1 MIGQHASPAYRIYNG
16 DTILVTLWSNVAA
29 AVDGFFRVVYDDGTT
44 DTLRIDRVTTTSA
57 RAAFLARAA
66 HVAKH
71 DGYVTEGVLFADSAQ
86 RGQTY
91 AIAYVSQGEGPGD
104 VRMALCKGYVYA
116 STPLAVGQ
124 QVEPGPA
131 GGPGAISSF
140 NLAQPV
146 AGFDVAVQAV
156 PTGAIWKLR
165 GVFMQLVSGVTA
177 GNREVAVQY
186 MDASGTVRGGAVAP
200 EIQGPSLTVDYYGI
214 GSGATPSGVSAS
226 LATGTVGMGLGDL
239 ALLAGFS
246 IQVKT
251 YNLQGLD
258 QWTGTSRFAVEEW
271 VMPN

>member
-29 AVDGFFRVVYDDGTT
+29 AIDGFFRVVYDDGST

-71 DGYVTEGVLFADSAQ
+71 DGYVTEGVLFSDSPQ

-124 QVEPGPA
+124 QVEPGPGGGA
-131 GGPGAISSF
+131 G
-140 NLAQPV
+140 NLRLITTATPS
-146 AGFDVAVQAV
+146 ANTETPDAFA
-156 PTGAIWKLR
+156 PTGAIWLIR
-165 GVFMQLVSGVTA
+165 S
-177 GNREVAVQY
+177 Y
-186 MDASGTVRGGAVAP
+186 TVVLT
-200 EIQGPSLTVDYYGI
+200 QGIT
-214 GSGATPSGVSAS
+214 
-226 LATGTVGMGLGDL
+226 
-239 ALLAGFS
+239 
-246 IQVKT
+246 
-251 YNLQGLD
+251 
-258 QWTGTSRFAVEEW
+258 
-271 VMPN
+271 

>member
-29 AVDGFFRVVYDDGTT
+29 AVDGFFRIVYDDGTT

-71 DGYVTEGVLFADSAQ
+71 DGYVTEGVLFADSPQ

-116 STPLAVGQ
+116 SVPLAVGQ

-131 GGPGAISSF
+131 GGHGAIIRAF
-140 NLAQPV
+140 KAALTPV
-146 AGFDVAVQAV
+146 STGSVAAVVPAGALWRWIY
-156 PTGAIWKLR
+156 GRAIY
-165 GVFMQLVSGVTA
+165 TA
-177 GNREVAVQY
+177 
-186 MDASGTVRGGAVAP
+186 
-200 EIQGPSLTVDYYGI
+200 
-214 GSGATPSGVSAS
+214 SA
-226 LATGTVGMGLGDL
+226 TVGTRACRL
-239 ALLAGFS
+239 
-246 IQVKT
+246 
-251 YNLQGLD
+251 
-258 QWTGTSRFAVEEW
+258 
-271 VMPN
+271 

>member
-71 DGYVTEGVLFADSAQ
+71 DGYVTEGVLFADSPQ

-131 GGPGAISSF
+131 GGPGAVSSTQT
-140 NLAQPV
+140 ATPSSGAEIASQ
-146 AGFDVAVQAV
+146 QT
-156 PTGAIWKLR
+156 PTGAIQRLLA
-165 GVFMQLVSGVTA
+165 VSAQLIQGVTQTPLPTLRIRTSGPVTIVQVPITPTAISASSTAQLTWAIGLVQSSFTAVVGDEFHTAPLPANLFLVA
-177 GNREVAVQY
+177 GNIWN
-186 MDASGTVRGGAVAP
+186 T
-200 EIQGPSLTVDYYGI
+200 LTDGI
-214 GSGATPSGVSAS
+214 GANTSYGA
-226 LATGTVGMGLGDL
+226 
-239 ALLAGFS
+239 ALF
-246 IQVKT
+246 T
-251 YNLQGLD
+251 
-258 QWTGTSRFAVEEW
+258 VEEW

>member
-71 DGYVTEGVLFADSAQ
+71 DGYVTEGVLFADSPQ

-131 GGPGAISSF
+131 GGQGAIKRNATATPSS
-140 NLAQPV
+140 NAEI
-146 AGFDVAVQAV
+146 AVVTV
-156 PTGAIWKLR
+156 PTGAIWKL
-165 GVFMQLVSGVTA
+165 MMYTTQLV
-177 GNREVAVQY
+177 
-186 MDASGTVRGGAVAP
+186 
-200 EIQGPSLTVDYYGI
+200 QGLTPTPPPSLRFTN
-214 GSGATPSGVSAS
+214 GSAARLGHGPLPPTDPAPS
-226 LATGTVGMGLGDL
+226 
-239 ALLAGFS
+239 
-246 IQVKT
+246 
-251 YNLQGLD
+251 
-258 QWTGTSRFAVEEW
+258 
-271 VMPN
+271 

>member
-16 DTILVTLWSNVAA
+16 DTVLVTLWSNVAA

-66 HVAKH
+66 HVAKN
-71 DGYVTEGVLFADSAQ
+71 DGYVTEGVLFADSPQ

-131 GGPGAISSF
+131 GGPGAISH
-140 NLAQPV
+140 NLTATPSSAAEVGAQN
-146 AGFDVAVQAV
+146 V
-156 PTGAIWKLR
+156 PTGAIWKLEA
-165 GVFMQLVSGVTA
+165 VSVL
-177 GNREVAVQY
+177 
-186 MDASGTVRGGAVAP
+186 
-200 EIQGPSLTVDYYGI
+200 LT
-214 GSGATPSGVSAS
+214 
-226 LATGTVGMGLGDL
+226 
-239 ALLAGFS
+239 
-246 IQVKT
+246 
-251 YNLQGLD
+251 QGLT
-258 QWTGTSRFAVEEW
+258 QT
-271 VMPN
+271 PLP

>member
-16 DTILVTLWSNVAA
+16 DTILVTLWSSVAA
-29 AVDGFFRVVYDDGTT
+29 AIDGFFRVVYDDGTT

-71 DGYVTEGVLFADSAQ
+71 DGYVTEGVLFADSPQ

-131 GGPGAISSF
+131 GGHGAITRVTKAALTPLGTGS
-140 NLAQPV
+140 V
-146 AGFDVAVQAV
+146 MGVV
-156 PTGAIWKLR
+156 PTGAMWRWIY
-165 GVFMQLVSGVTA
+165 GQGSY
-177 GNREVAVQY
+177 VA
-186 MDASGTVRGGAVAP
+186 
-200 EIQGPSLTVDYYGI
+200 
-214 GSGATPSGVSAS
+214 SA
-226 LATGTVGMGLGDL
+226 TVGTRSVRL
-239 ALLAGFS
+239 
-246 IQVKT
+246 
-251 YNLQGLD
+251 
-258 QWTGTSRFAVEEW
+258 RFR
-271 VMPN
+271 

>member
-29 AVDGFFRVVYDDGTT
+29 AIDGFFRVVYDDGST

-71 DGYVTEGVLFADSAQ
+71 DGYVTEGVLFADSPQ

-91 AIAYVSQGEGPGD
+91 AIAYASQGEGPGD

-131 GGPGAISSF
+131 GGHGAMRFI
-140 NLAQPV
+140 
-146 AGFDVAVQAV
+146 
-156 PTGAIWKLR
+156 T
-165 GVFMQLVSGVTA
+165 T
-177 GNREVAVQY
+177 
-186 MDASGTVRGGAVAP
+186 
-200 EIQGPSLTVDYYGI
+200 
-214 GSGATPSGVSAS
+214 ATPSSGIEANTSYSA
-226 LATGTVGMGLGDL
+226 ANYV
-239 ALLAGFS
+239 
-246 IQVKT
+246 
-251 YNLQGLD
+251 
-258 QWTGTSRFAVEEW
+258 VEEW
-271 VMPN
+271 VVPN

>member
-1 MIGQHASPAYRIYNG
+1 MIGQYASPAYRIYNG

-29 AVDGFFRVVYDDGTT
+29 AVDGFFRVVYDDGST

-71 DGYVTEGVLFADSAQ
+71 DGYVTEGVLFADAPQ

-131 GGPGAISSF
+131 GGSGAVIRFFKAALTPLGTGS
-140 NLAQPV
+140 V
-146 AGFDVAVQAV
+146 MCVV
-156 PTGAIWKLR
+156 PTGAIW
-165 GVFMQLVSGVTA
+165 
-177 GNREVAVQY
+177 
-186 MDASGTVRGGAVAP
+186 
-200 EIQGPSLTVDYYGI
+200 
-214 GSGATPSGVSAS
+214 
-226 LATGTVGMGLGDL
+226 
-239 ALLAGFS
+239 
-246 IQVKT
+246 
-251 YNLQGLD
+251 
-258 QWTGTSRFAVEEW
+258 RF
-271 VMPN
+271 

>member
-29 AVDGFFRVVYDDGTT
+29 AIDGFFRVAYDDGTT

-104 VRMALCKGYVYA
+104 VRMVLCKGYVYA
-116 STPLAVGQ
+116 SVPLAVGQ

-131 GGPGAISSF
+131 GGSGALIRQAM
-140 NLAQPV
+140 AQP
-146 AGFDVAVQAV
+146 
-156 PTGAIWKLR
+156 
-165 GVFMQLVSGVTA
+165 S
-177 GNREVAVQY
+177 
-186 MDASGTVRGGAVAP
+186 
-200 EIQGPSLTVDYYGI
+200 
-214 GSGATPSGVSAS
+214 SGADIAS
-226 LATGTVGMGLGDL
+226 VA
-239 ALLAGFS
+239 
-246 IQVKT
+246 
-251 YNLQGLD
+251 
-258 QWTGTSRFAVEEW
+258 
-271 VMPN
+271 